1 MPARFLPSGDDAAR
15 SCHYSTLLAG
25 GPAGPAAMKA
35 APRDE
40 SHLGE
45 LLRALL
51 AFLGPKLVP
60 TLALVAFAALLEG
73 LGIVLLLPVAETIF
87 AQQAGASTTGVTA
100 LVLHWLEEAGLD
112 TALGQL
118 AALGIAFVALV
129 AVRALVLLRRDIVLA
144 ELSYGFVDA
153 ERRRLFSLLAHADW
167 PVIKRLRKA
176 HLLNSMTT
184 NISRLSHMMTLLS
197 RILVTAALALAGLG
211 AAFVVSWKLGLLL
224 SGMAGVALLFGLYW
238 SRRSRQSGEE
248 LNTAQHG
255 VMEQTTL
262 FLDGLKAAKATQ
274 AEDALTAAYSDRIA
288 EVRQVTVDF
297 IVQQGRLRNWVQ
309 MAAAL
314 VALLVLLA
322 GYGLIGLGGGELL
335 VMAAIVVRLGPA
347 LNLTVSSIQSLA
359 HALPAYSAI
368 KLLEA
373 ELLAASAALAREHT
387 PSGAPGAVPE
397 ASQPLE
403 LLGCTVRVAEGKG
416 GAVTLLEADEITIPP
431 GSLVHVGGASGAGKS
446 TLAELMAGL
455 QLPAEGEVRRGS
467 VLLTAQSRR
476 AWQGR
481 VSFAPQEPFLFDD
494 TVRANLCWPN
504 LSSGE
509 GALWKALE
517 TVEAAE
523 LVRSLPRGLDE
534 PLLDGGARLS
544 GGERQR
550 LCLARA
556 LLRDADLLIL
566 DEATSAMD
574 PHLERTIVE
583 RLRPSGSD
591 KIVLMVS
598 HSRNALDLADLQVE
612 VSEGFA
618 RKLG

>member
-1 MPARFLPSGDDAAR
+1 MRVVPEDGSFLR
-15 SCHYSTLLAG
+15 
-25 GPAGPAAMKA
+25 
-35 APRDE
+35 
-40 SHLGE
+40 E
-45 LLRALL
+45 LLRAVL
-51 AFLGPKLVP
+51 AFVGPKLVP
-60 TLALVAFAALLEG
+60 TLALVALAALLEG

-87 AQQAGASTTGVTA
+87 ARQDGASTTGVTA
-100 LVLHWLEEAGLD
+100 QVLHWLETAGLD
-112 TALGQL
+112 TVVEQI
-118 AALGIAFVALV
+118 AAMGLAFVALV
-129 AVRALVLLRRDIVLA
+129 ALRAVVLLRRDIVLA

-167 PVIKRLRKA
+167 PVIKRFRKA
-176 HLLNSMTT
+176 HLLNAMTT
-184 NISRLSHMMTLLS
+184 NISRLSHMMTIVS
-197 RILVTAALALAGLG
+197 RVLVTGALALAGLG

-224 SGMAGVALLFGLYW
+224 LGLTALALLFGLYW
-238 SRRSRQSGEE
+238 TRRSRRSGEQ

-255 VMEQTTL
+255 VMEETTV

-274 AEDALTAAYSDRIA
+274 AEDVLTSAYSDRITQ
-288 EVRQVTVDF
+288 VRQVMVGF
-297 IVQQGRLRNWVQ
+297 IRQQGRLRNWVQ

-314 VALLVLLA
+314 VALLVLLV
-322 GYGLIGLGGGELL
+322 GFGLIGMGGGELL

-359 HALPAYSAI
+359 HALPAFSAV

-373 ELLAASAALAREHT
+373 ELLAASAEIALEQA
-387 PSGAPGAVPE
+387 PDDAPGAVPE

-403 LLGCTVRVAEGKG
+403 LLGCTVRVADGKG
-416 GAVTLLEADEITIPP
+416 GSVRLLEVDEIAIPP

-446 TLAELMAGL
+446 TLAELIAGL
-455 QLPAEGEVRRGS
+455 QLPAEGEVRRGTVS
-467 VLLTAQSRR
+467 LTAQTRR
-476 AWQGR
+476 TWQGR

-504 LSSGE
+504 LSPDDD
-509 GALWKALE
+509 ALWKALE

-574 PHLERTIVE
+574 PRLERTIVE

-591 KIVLMVS
+591 KIVLMVA
-598 HSRNALDLADLQVE
+598 HSRNVLDLADMQVE

-618 RKLG
+618 RKFD